1 MKLLRW
7 TTLIRFLL
15 LLPACAGH
23 RDLHERRTRQFE
35 PGEYA
40 DAPRT
45 AAGSLF
51 AAGRPGLFD
60 DIRSRNVGD
69 VLIVRIQESDSA
81 FHDSST
87 ELDRNAE
94 VNAGISGMIGTMAP
108 DLGLDEAIGAETSQS
123 MRGSGRIER
132 RGGLKAILPVRVRQ
146 VLPNGD
152 FFVEGSKVVLVGNE
166 ERQLYISGIV
176 RPADIQG
183 DGTVLSSRLADA
195 EIAYT
200 GFGDASDQQEVGWFA
215 SLLSFIW
222 PF

>member
-1 MKLLRW
+1 MISNLWLA
-7 TTLIRFLL
+7 TAAGTLL
-15 LLPACAGH
+15 LTACSGH
-23 RDLHERRTRQFE
+23 RSLHERRTRDFE

-40 DAPRT
+40 EPPK
-45 AAGSLF
+45 AATGSLF

-81 FHDSST
+81 VHDSST
-87 ELDRNAE
+87 ELDRDAE
-94 VNAGISGMIGTMAP
+94 LNAGLSGTIETMAP
-108 DLGLDEAIGAETSQS
+108 SLSISEMIGAQSSQS
-123 MRGSGRIER
+123 VRGSGRIRR
-132 RGGLKAILPVRVRQ
+132 RGVLNATLPVRVRQ

-152 FFVEGSKVVLVGNE
+152 LYVEGSKVVLVGNE
-166 ERQLYISGIV
+166 ERQLYISGVV
-176 RPADIQG
+176 RPADIEG

-200 GFGDASDQQEVGWFA
+200 GFGDATDQQRVGWL
-215 SLLSFIW
+215 SSILKLLW

>member
-1 MKLLRW
+1 MNRIRWLATLASPLLVA
-7 TTLIRFLL
+7 
-15 LLPACAGH
+15 ACAGH
-23 RDLHERRTRQFE
+23 RPLHERRTRNFE

-40 DAPRT
+40 DPPRT

-69 VLIVRIQESDSA
+69 VLVVRIEESDSA
-81 FHDSST
+81 THDSST
-87 ELDRNAE
+87 ELDRQAD
-94 VNAGISGMIGTMAP
+94 VQAGLSGIADTMAP
-108 DLGLDEAIGAETSQS
+108 SLGLTDAIGAESSQS
-123 MRGSGRIER
+123 VRGSGRIRR
-132 RGGLKAILPVRVRQ
+132 RGVLKATLPVRVKQ

-152 FFVEGSKVVLVGNE
+152 LYVEGSKVVLVGNE
-166 ERQLYISGIV
+166 ERQLYISGV
-176 RPADIQG
+176 ARPADIEG

-200 GFGDASDQQEVGWFA
+200 GFGDATDQQQVGW
-215 SLLSFIW
+215 LSGILKFIW